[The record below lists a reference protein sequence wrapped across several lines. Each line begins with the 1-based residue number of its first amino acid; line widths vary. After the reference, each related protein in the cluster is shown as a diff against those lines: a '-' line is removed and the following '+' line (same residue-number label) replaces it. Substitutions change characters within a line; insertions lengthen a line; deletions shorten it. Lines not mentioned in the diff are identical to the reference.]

1 MITCITLQTLYPGI
15 DNSVATYGG
24 VVTFCSGSMAPQADL
39 VGLDILLTNT
49 CVGRNTRQL
58 VAAVRE
64 RYNMFPKVV
73 EHIMEAVEKLS
84 LAALS
89 TMQAC
94 RVKQFSDCE
103 EEFSRL
109 EVCVS
114 HDQREYDCDGIH
126 AEPGGHEPG
135 ALGQSR
141 SVTPKPGEGD
151 TNGSSTWSSYQAHRG
166 GRGRGGV
173 QSCHSRHSQGQGGCL

>member
-24 VVTFCSGSMAPQADL
+24 VVSFCSGSMAPQSDL

-64 RYNMFPKVV
+64 RYDMFPKVV
-73 EHIMEAVEKLS
+73 EQIMEAVEKLS
-84 LAALS
+84 LAALN
-89 TMQAC
+89 TLQAC
-94 RVKQFSDCE
+94 RVKQFSDCA

-109 EVCVS
+109 EVCV
-114 HDQREYDCDGIH
+114 
-126 AEPGGHEPG
+126 A
-135 ALGQSR
+135 
-141 SVTPKPGEGD
+141 
-151 TNGSSTWSSYQAHRG
+151 
-166 GRGRGGV
+166 
-173 QSCHSRHSQGQGGCL
+173 